1 MKCVGSKFFWKRRC
15 WWAAMIIMVGWCS
28 LMYILNN
35 NFQLNSRRY
44 VETIPGSTSALWDV
58 QPAVRE
64 TYLDVVRA
72 TYQCSAQSCR
82 TLFSSHASQHFNS
95 NYHIN
100 FITSSFKYL
109 TTNTHT
115 WRQIQNLNWSRCSE
129 YGVRNWRHTRI
140 CGGCQIPISA
150 GTAFVQK
157 RLWSTSLGLNCFR
170 ASVAGAM
177 FNFLSSLI
185 RCV

>member
-1 MKCVGSKFFWKRRC
+1 MWRSTRKRERRQKVPKVTVGIYNSPLIKKHERQRTKKGTPITDDRNGFAGDPRRAYVRHTVMWSEPLINAARNPAERFFH
-15 WWAAMIIMVGWCS
+15 
-28 LMYILNN
+28 LMLH
-35 NFQLNSRRY
+35 
-44 VETIPGSTSALWDV
+44 STS
-58 QPAVRE
+58 
-64 TYLDVVRA
+64 
-72 TYQCSAQSCR
+72 
-82 TLFSSHASQHFNS
+82 TLITTSISSHRL
-95 NYHIN
+95 
-100 FITSSFKYL
+100 KYL

>member
-1 MKCVGSKFFWKRRC
+1 MKFREFAGKNAFWLTDVSRGAGRGDEIIVSNITDDRNGFAGNPRRAYVRHTVMWSEPLINAARNPAERFFH
-15 WWAAMIIMVGWCS
+15 
-28 LMYILNN
+28 LMLH
-35 NFQLNSRRY
+35 
-44 VETIPGSTSALWDV
+44 STS
-58 QPAVRE
+58 
-64 TYLDVVRA
+64 
-72 TYQCSAQSCR
+72 
-82 TLFSSHASQHFNS
+82 TLITTSISSHRL
-95 NYHIN
+95 
-100 FITSSFKYL
+100 KYL

>member
-1 MKCVGSKFFWKRRC
+1 MST
-15 WWAAMIIMVGWCS
+15 
-28 LMYILNN
+28 
-35 NFQLNSRRY
+35 NSRSLVCIILEMHATLHRHNKNSLRVLHKYLMTINKLRSYRY
-44 VETIPGSTSALWDV
+44 
-58 QPAVRE
+58 
-64 TYLDVVRA
+64 VVRA
-72 TYQCSAQSCR
+72 TYQCSAQSCFFHLMLHR
-82 TLFSSHASQHFNS
+82 TSTLITTSISSHRL
-95 NYHIN
+95 
-100 FITSSFKYL
+100 KYL

>member
-1 MKCVGSKFFWKRRC
+1 MYHTSKLRDSRVVSPCITFTDDRNGFAGDPRRAYVRHTVMWSEPLINAARNPAERFFH
-15 WWAAMIIMVGWCS
+15 
-28 LMYILNN
+28 LMLH
-35 NFQLNSRRY
+35 
-44 VETIPGSTSALWDV
+44 STS
-58 QPAVRE
+58 
-64 TYLDVVRA
+64 
-72 TYQCSAQSCR
+72 
-82 TLFSSHASQHFNS
+82 TLITTSISSHRL
-95 NYHIN
+95 
-100 FITSSFKYL
+100 KYL